1 MKTLLFTLFVSLTI
15 FTYSQDFNGVW
26 ADSSNVNFSNCTAIF
41 SVKKDSVFMTHY
53 LEFKGHPFIEHGSGI
68 VEGNKIKYKVD
79 VTLQVPVW
87 KASRGNHI
95 LTLSEDGTTLRGT
108 YEDNLGNKGK
118 LVFKRKYPN

>member
-1 MKTLLFTLFVSLTI
+1 MKTLLYTFFISLPI
-15 FTYSQDFNGVW
+15 FTFSQDFSGVW

-53 LEFKGHPFIEHGSGI
+53 LEFKGNPFIEYGYGI
-68 VEGNKIKYKVD
+68 VAGNKIKYEVY
-79 VTLQVPVW
+79 VTLQVPGW
-87 KASRGNHI
+87 KATKGNHI

-108 YEDNLGNKGK
+108 YEDNLGNKGN